1 VRRLDD
7 VAYEAHASGRLPT
20 GGTTVIVHVITGS
33 CIYTANVGD
42 CKTLLSSRG
51 APEALSEAHNPPVE
65 SEKRRFSAAGVPCFS
80 DHIGGSDINVCRTV
94 GDYDLGPPLKWRDPS
109 GAPQGPL
116 ISEPEI
122 TVRQLDPIDEFLV
135 VASDGLWDY
144 FTPETSVVTEA
155 RRRLRSTQNDPQAV
169 AEWLVTEA
177 LLRQRG
183 TLHSGTPGDNVTVM
197 VIQLR
202 RLPEIPR
209 TSASRLN
216 LRRAPSGD
224 GTGGGGGSSFEGL
237 RTLTTPT
244 P

>member
-1 VRRLDD
+1 MRRLDD
-7 VAYEAHASGRLPT
+7 VAYDAHATGRLPT

-33 CIYTANVGD
+33 RIYTANVGD

-94 GDYDLGPPLKWRDPS
+94 GDYDLGPPLKWRDAG
-109 GAPQGPL
+109 GAPLGPL

-122 TVRQLDPIDEFLV
+122 TVRELEPIDEFLV

-144 FTPETSVVTEA
+144 YTPETSVVTEV
-155 RRRLRSTQNDPQAV
+155 RRRLRSSQNDPQDA

-177 LLRQRG
+177 LQRQRC

-224 GTGGGGGSSFEGL
+224 GTGGGPGSSLEGL
-237 RTLTTPT
+237 RTLASP
-244 P
+244 